1 MQRDTHSAVADAFA
15 QHPSAMKMV
24 VAAFTGHCGLGG
36 FTTRL
41 IKNYIVDGSLS
52 VGVNRFALPGYL
64 SWGLVSLSGG
74 DDRVCSHQVC
84 RSHLIGG
91 DQLIHWGQSCPPG
104 RPKHADKYLTKFIK
118 GKCKALYLW
127 RKNLETQ
134 CRLGT
139 GCLRHSPAEK
149 DLGVWGTMGWAWESS
164 VHWQQRRPKVAW
176 IVLTRA

>member
-41 IKNYIVDGSLS
+41 IKNYIVDGSLR

-64 SWGLVSLSGG
+64 SWGLLSLSGG

-84 RSHLIGG
+84 RSHLIEG
-91 DQLIHWGQSCPPG
+91 DQLMH
-104 RPKHADKYLTKFIK
+104 
-118 GKCKALYLW
+118 
-127 RKNLETQ
+127 
-134 CRLGT
+134 
-139 GCLRHSPAEK
+139 
-149 DLGVWGTMGWAWESS
+149 
-164 VHWQQRRPKVAW
+164 
-176 IVLTRA
+176 